1 MKQRILLAEDDP
13 NLGIVLKNF
22 LEAKGYHVTLC
33 ADGEEALQTFFSY
46 PFDFCIFDV
55 MMPVKDGFTLAR
67 QIRKTDKKIPILFL
81 TARSLPEDKIKGF
94 GVGADDYLTKPFS
107 MEELLA
113 RIKAIVR
120 RAGNAIDE
128 FPHQIYKLGNYLFD
142 YTAQILR
149 IENKEQK
156 LTTKEANIMKILAE
170 NPNDVV
176 DRTIILRM
184 VWDSD
189 SYFNA
194 RSMDVY
200 MSRLRKY
207 LQDDPEVQII
217 NIHGVG
223 FKLVIPLKGHDDLSS
238 SEAL

>member
-13 NLGIVLKNF
+13 NLGLVLKNF
-22 LEAKGYHVTLC
+22 LEAKSYHVTLC
-33 ADGEEALQTFFSY
+33 VDGEEALQAFYSS

-113 RIKAIVR
+113 RIKAIAR
-120 RAGNAIDE
+120 RAGSTIEE
-128 FPHQIYKLGNYLFD
+128 FPHQIYNFGNYLFD

-149 IENKEQK
+149 IGDKEQK
-156 LTTKEANIMKILAE
+156 LTTKEANIMKILAD
-170 NPNDVV
+170 NPNEIV
-176 DRTIILRM
+176 DRTVILRT

-223 FKLVIPLKGHDDLSS
+223 FKLVVPLPSA
-238 SEAL
+238 E

>member
-1 MKQRILLAEDDP
+1 MKLRILLAEDDK
-13 NLGIVLKNF
+13 NLGMVLKTF
-22 LEAKGYHVTLC
+22 LEAKGYFVTLC
-33 ADGEEALQTFFSY
+33 ADGEEALQAFYSSPY
-46 PFDFCIFDV
+46 DFCIFDV

-81 TARSLPEDKIKGF
+81 TAKSLPEDKLKGF
-94 GVGADDYLTKPFS
+94 NAGADDYLTKPFS

-120 RAGNAIDE
+120 RAGSTAEE
-128 FPHQIYKLGNYLFD
+128 FPHQIYTLGNYLFD
-142 YTAQILR
+142 YTAQLLR
-149 IENKEQK
+149 MGDKEQK
-156 LTTKEANIMKILAE
+156 LTSKEANIMKILAD
-170 NPNDVV
+170 NPNEVV
-176 DRTIILRM
+176 DRTVILRT

-200 MSRLRKY
+200 LSRLRKY
-207 LQDDPEVQII
+207 LQHDPDVQII

-223 FKLVIPLKGHDDLSS
+223 FKLVVPIRSD
-238 SEAL
+238 EE